1 MSHGAVMCVSV
12 IGSPRCT
19 SKSSRGCGGNGQ
31 YNTSVLL
38 DCRGRRETV
47 GVAALPGSAVMRT
60 IPSIKT
66 LLAHPWGL
74 GSLRGRSTARRQRAR
89 GASVQR
95 GSSFEL
101 TSFLYAARASCELP
115 CRTARSISKRVVR
128 RSRRWNEI
136 CMRAYIGM
144 SRGLLL
150 LLAVICCRRETTAF
164 SLFPAATPAPS
175 PPPSPAAALDIH
187 ATAIVSIAR
196 LQAAEVEPRP
206 YPHLV
211 RVLQLRPYPPFGQK
225 VSLGFRAGVR

>member
-1 MSHGAVMCVSV
+1 VCVSDPRQLKREAIGLWRGCEDNPLAWQQWRMSHGAVMCVSV

-128 RSRRWNEI
+128 RSDDG
-136 CMRAYIGM
+136 MRYA
-144 SRGLLL
+144 
-150 LLAVICCRRETTAF
+150 
-164 SLFPAATPAPS
+164 
-175 PPPSPAAALDIH
+175 
-187 ATAIVSIAR
+187 
-196 LQAAEVEPRP
+196 
-206 YPHLV
+206 
-211 RVLQLRPYPPFGQK
+211 
-225 VSLGFRAGVR
+225 